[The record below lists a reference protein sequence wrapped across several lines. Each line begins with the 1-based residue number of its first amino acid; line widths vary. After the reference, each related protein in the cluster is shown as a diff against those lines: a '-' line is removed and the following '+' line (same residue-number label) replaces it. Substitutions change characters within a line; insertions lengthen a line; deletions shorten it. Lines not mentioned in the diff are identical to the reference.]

1 MDHVSFGFAAAHP
14 AAKPNAPTEHFC
26 GKAPGFNLIPTNEAN
41 SRSSRSSLQ
50 TMPTENKRI
59 AVIPGDGI
67 GREVIGEALRVLER
81 VKITH
86 AVALEMVHFDWGAD
100 KFLKEGISLPAGA
113 LEMLSNEFDA
123 ILAGAFGDP
132 RVPSNQHAED
142 ILLGMRR
149 GLDLYINLRPVRLLD
164 SRLTPL
170 RDRRVEDIDFVVF
183 RENTEGAYCGAG
195 GFLKKGT
202 ADEIATQEELNTR
215 RGVERIIVAAFEY
228 ARANGRKRVTMADK
242 SNVQRFG
249 GDLWQRVFK
258 EVAADYSE
266 IEANHQYVD
275 AMAMFMVL
283 DPAQYDVI
291 VSNNLFGDILTDL
304 GAAIQG
310 GLGLAASGN
319 LHPGRVS
326 LFEPVHGSAPALAGK
341 GIANPVGAILTSA
354 MMLEYLGHKEASAAI
369 EKAVGEAISQNE
381 TTRDLGGTLSTEQA
395 GNAIRDRI
403 TKG

>member
-1 MDHVSFGFAAAHP
+1 M
-14 AAKPNAPTEHFC
+14 
-26 GKAPGFNLIPTNEAN
+26 
-41 SRSSRSSLQ
+41 
-50 TMPTENKRI
+50 KRI

-67 GREVIGEALRVLER
+67 GPEVIKEAVRVLER
-81 VKITH
+81 IRETH
-86 AVALEMVHFDWGAD
+86 GIELELTHFDWGAD
-100 KFLKEGISLPAGA
+100 KFLSEGVTLPEGA
-113 LEMLSNEFDA
+113 LDMLSSEFDA

-132 RVPSNQHAED
+132 RVPSNKVAED
-142 ILLGMRR
+142 VLLGMRR

-164 SRLTPL
+164 SRLSPL
-170 RDRRVEDIDFVVF
+170 RSRTVSEINFIVF

-202 ADEIATQEELNTR
+202 FEEIATQEELNTR

-228 ARANGRKRVTMADK
+228 AKADGRKRVTMADK

-249 GDLWQRVFK
+249 GDLWQRVYK
-258 EVAADYSE
+258 EVSTRYPE

-283 DPAQYDVI
+283 DPTQYDVI

-319 LHPGRVS
+319 IHPGRVS
-326 LFEPVHGSAPALAGK
+326 LYEPVHGSAPPLAGK
-341 GIANPVGAILTSA
+341 RLANPIGAILTAA
-354 MMLEYLGHKEASAAI
+354 MMLEYLGHKQASEAI
-369 EKAVGEAISQNE
+369 EKAVRAAISNDE
-381 TTRDLGGTLSTEQA
+381 TTPDVGGHLSTEQV
-395 GNAIRDRI
+395 GEAICRRLQNDD
-403 TKG
+403 

>member
-1 MDHVSFGFAAAHP
+1 MSDLVEESRSQECLP
-14 AAKPNAPTEHFC
+14 AA
-26 GKAPGFNLIPTNEAN
+26 
-41 SRSSRSSLQ
+41 
-50 TMPTENKRI
+50 MKRV
-59 AVIPGDGI
+59 AVIAGDGI
-67 GREVIGEALRVLER
+67 GPEVIREAIRVLDR
-81 VKITH
+81 ARKTH
-86 AVALEMVHFDWGAD
+86 DVGLELVAFDWGAD
-100 KFLKEGISLPAGA
+100 KFLSEGVTLPPGA
-113 LEMLSNEFDA
+113 LEMLANEFDA

-132 RVPSNQHAED
+132 RIPSNQHAED
-142 ILLGMRR
+142 ILLGIRR

-164 SRLTPL
+164 PRLTPL
-170 RDRRVEDIDFVVF
+170 RNRQVEDIDFVVF

-202 ADEIATQEELNTR
+202 PDEVATQEELNTR

-258 EVAADYSE
+258 EVSTRYPE

-283 DPAQYDVI
+283 APQQYDVI

-319 LHPGRVS
+319 IHPGRVS
-326 LFEPVHGSAPALAGK
+326 LYEPVHGSAPSLAGK
-341 GIANPVGAILTSA
+341 RLANPIGAILTAA
-354 MMLEYLGHKEASAAI
+354 MMLEYLGHKQASEAI
-369 EKAVGEAISQNE
+369 EKAVRAAISNNE
-381 TTRDLGGTLSTEQA
+381 TTPDVGGHLSTEQV
-395 GNAIRDRI
+395 GEAICRRLQE
-403 TKG
+403 

>member
-1 MDHVSFGFAAAHP
+1 M
-14 AAKPNAPTEHFC
+14 
-26 GKAPGFNLIPTNEAN
+26 
-41 SRSSRSSLQ
+41 
-50 TMPTENKRI
+50 KRI

-67 GREVIGEALRVLER
+67 GPEVIREAVLVLER
-81 VKITH
+81 LRETH
-86 AVALEMVHFDWGAD
+86 DVELQFSQFDWGAD
-100 KFLKEGISLPAGA
+100 KYLREGISLPEGA
-113 LEMLSNEFDA
+113 LEMLASEFDA

-132 RVPSNQHAED
+132 RIPSNKVAED
-142 ILLGMRR
+142 VLLGMRR

-164 SRLTPL
+164 ARLSPL
-170 RDRRVEDIDFVVF
+170 RDRTVDEIDFVVF

-228 ARANGRKRVTMADK
+228 ARANGRQRVTMADK

-258 EVAADYSE
+258 EVASRYSE
-266 IEANHQYVD
+266 IETNHQYVD

-283 DPAQYDVI
+283 DPAQYDVV

-304 GAAIQG
+304 GAAIVG

-319 LHPGRVS
+319 IHPGRVS
-326 LFEPVHGSAPALAGK
+326 LFEPVHGSAPPLAGK
-341 GIANPVGAILTSA
+341 GIANPIGAILTA
-354 MMLEYLGHKEASAAI
+354 GMMLDYLGYKEASEAVEAA
-369 EKAVGEAISQNE
+369 VRQSVLHGE
-381 TTRDLGGTLSTEQA
+381 TTRDLGGTLATAEA
-395 GNAIRDRI
+395 GSAIRSRI
-403 TKG
+403 AAQQAAGVA

>member
-1 MDHVSFGFAAAHP
+1 M
-14 AAKPNAPTEHFC
+14 
-26 GKAPGFNLIPTNEAN
+26 
-41 SRSSRSSLQ
+41 
-50 TMPTENKRI
+50 KRI

-67 GREVIGEALRVLER
+67 GPEVVREAVRVLKRLEN
-81 VKITH
+81 TH
-86 AVALEMVHFDWGAD
+86 AVQLELTDFDWGAD
-100 KFLKEGISLPAGA
+100 KFLNEGISVPPGGM
-113 LEMLSNEFDA
+113 EMLSREFDA

-132 RVPSNQHAED
+132 RVPSNKHAED

-149 GLDLYINLRPVRLLD
+149 GLDLYINLRPVKLLNA
-164 SRLTPL
+164 RLTPL
-170 RDRRVEDIDFVVF
+170 AGRTVEDINFVVF

-195 GFLKKGT
+195 GFLKPGT
-202 ADEIATQEELNTR
+202 REEIAIQEEINTR

-258 EVAADYSE
+258 EVATGYPG

-283 DPAQYDVI
+283 DPSQYDCI

-319 LHPGRVS
+319 IHPGKVS
-326 LFEPVHGSAPALAGK
+326 LFEPVHGSAPPLAGK
-341 GIANPVGAILTSA
+341 GVANPIGAILTSA
-354 MMLEYLGHKEASAAI
+354 MMLEYLGFQTASEAVESAVRAAI
-369 EKAVGEAISQNE
+369 AANE
-381 TTRDLGGTLSTEQA
+381 TTRDLGGQLSTEQV
-395 GNAIRDRI
+395 GEAIVDRLA
-403 TKG
+403 

>member
-1 MDHVSFGFAAAHP
+1 M
-14 AAKPNAPTEHFC
+14 
-26 GKAPGFNLIPTNEAN
+26 
-41 SRSSRSSLQ
+41 
-50 TMPTENKRI
+50 KRVAI
-59 AVIPGDGI
+59 IPGDGI
-67 GREVIGEALRVLER
+67 GREVIAEALRVLEAIPEAHG
-81 VKITH
+81 VQ
-86 AVALEMVHFDWGAD
+86 LELVNFDWGAD
-100 KFLKEGISLPAGA
+100 KFLKEGVSLPPGA
-113 LEMLSNEFDA
+113 LEMLASEFHA

-132 RVPSNQHAED
+132 RVPSNQHAEE

-149 GLDLYINLRPVRLLD
+149 GLDLYINLRPVRLLNA
-164 SRLTPL
+164 RLTPL
-170 RDRRVEDIDFVVF
+170 RDTAVDDIDFVVF

-202 ADEIATQEELNTR
+202 PDEIATQEELNTR

-228 ARANGRKRVTMADK
+228 AIAQGRKRVTMADK

-258 EVAADYSE
+258 EVAARYPD

-283 DPAQYDVI
+283 DPGQYDVI

-319 LHPGRVS
+319 IHPGRVS

-341 GIANPVGAILTSA
+341 GLANPVGAILTGA
-354 MMLEYLGHKEASAAI
+354 MMLEYLGYPGAAKAI
-369 EKAVGEAISQNE
+369 EAAVRGAISNSE
-381 TTRDLGGTLSTEQA
+381 TTRDLGGKLSTVQA
-395 GNAIRDRI
+395 GEAIRRRLA
-403 TKG
+403 

>member
-1 MDHVSFGFAAAHP
+1 MVRACRFFV
-14 AAKPNAPTEHFC
+14 F
-26 GKAPGFNLIPTNEAN
+26 
-41 SRSSRSSLQ
+41 RSS
-50 TMPTENKRI
+50 MKRI

-67 GREVIGEALRVLER
+67 GPEVVREAVRVIRRLQEIRDIQLEF
-81 VKITH
+81 VD
-86 AVALEMVHFDWGAD
+86 FDWGAE
-100 KFLKEGISLPAGA
+100 KFLKEGITLPQGG
-113 LEMLSNEFDA
+113 LEMLSEQFDA
-123 ILAGAFGDP
+123 ILTGAFGDP
-132 RVPSNQHAED
+132 RIPSNKHAED

-149 GLDLYINLRPVRLLD
+149 GLDLYINLRPVRLLNE
-164 SRLTPL
+164 RLTPL
-170 RDRRVEDIDFVVF
+170 RDKTTEDIDFVVF

-202 ADEIATQEELNTR
+202 IDEIATQEEVNTR

-228 ARANGRKRVTMADK
+228 ARANGRRRVTMADK

-258 EVAADYSE
+258 EVASSYAE

-291 VSNNLFGDILTDL
+291 VSNNMFGDILTDL

-319 LHPGRVS
+319 IHPGRVS
-326 LFEPVHGSAPALAGK
+326 LFEPVHGSAPPLAGK
-341 GIANPVGAILTSA
+341 GIANPIGAILTSA
-354 MMLEYLGHKEASAAI
+354 MMLEYLGYQTESRMIEEAVRAAI
-369 EKAVGEAISQNE
+369 SAEE
-381 TTRDLGGTLSTEQA
+381 TTRDLGGKLSTEQA
-395 GNAIRDRI
+395 GAAIVNRL
-403 TKG
+403 GSN

>member
-1 MDHVSFGFAAAHP
+1 MSDQ
-14 AAKPNAPTEHFC
+14 
-26 GKAPGFNLIPTNEAN
+26 I
-41 SRSSRSSLQ
+41 
-50 TMPTENKRI
+50 KRI

-67 GREVIGEALRVLER
+67 GPEVIAQAERVLEC
-81 VKITH
+81 VGKSHGVGLQMT
-86 AVALEMVHFDWGAD
+86 HFDWGAD
-100 KFLKEGISLPAGA
+100 KFLSDGVSLPEGA
-113 LEMLSNEFDA
+113 LEMLDRDFDA

-142 ILLGMRR
+142 ILLGIRR
-149 GLDLYINLRPVRLLD
+149 GLDLYINLRPVRLLAQ
-164 SRLTPL
+164 RLTPL
-170 RDRRVEDIDFVVF
+170 KNADVSDINFVVF

-215 RGVERIIVAAFEY
+215 RGVERIIIAAFEY
-228 ARANGRKRVTMADK
+228 ARSNGRKRVTMADK

-258 EVAADYSE
+258 EVAADYAE

-283 DPAQYDVI
+283 DPSQYDVI
-291 VSNNLFGDILTDL
+291 VSNNMFGDILTDL

-319 LHPGRVS
+319 INPGRVS

-341 GIANPVGAILTSA
+341 GIANPIGAILTSA
-354 MMLEYLGHKEASAAI
+354 MMLEYLGHKHASEAV
-369 EKAVGEAISQNE
+369 ENAVRESISNNQ
-381 TTRDLGGTLSTEQA
+381 TTRDLGGTLSCEEVGTA
-395 GNAIRDRI
+395 VCGRI
-403 TKG
+403 TGK